1 MLLDALKDGLRVGHL
16 RRVQNIPDDPA
27 RQLHL
32 GVLIL
37 GVVCKPALRRRLDGV
52 VQVHQHAQPFGAF
65 HAHCTVHSGL
75 LRRCLPQRLRA
86 VAGAAHGPV
95 VVDHAVILLHGV
107 AVPHAFGLPQ
117 AHAVLPGF
125 SHRCAPTAVCLHQFC
140 LCLSR
145 LVHGVFQLVQFRV
158 LVPQFAVAVGRPVQ
172 NFACQRFCQ
181 RLALLHVRAVRLQ
194 VLHQHFGLPCKLCPV
209 HPAAV
214 GLCPAAG
221 QPFNVALAHLH
232 APCQPKELA
241 QRVQRCRLV
250 RNGAACHLL
259 VIPFCIPVGLLC
271 QLEAHIRHLI
281 QQFRTLCV
289 VSGFVQLHRHA
300 RVLQLRDQAFARIV
314 RQNCRPHLVKANR
327 PLWLCFKVP
336 CRDLC
341 HVVVQVQDHLRRILA
356 NAVTLFCKGF
366 CNGRTGSLA
375 LRRPQKNIANDL
387 PFLVTAACMWCSL
400 PPQPGH
406 NVFNLA
412 VRFFQQRFVF
422 LLRYLLQPVFV
433 RPHIFQCFIF
443 CRCCA
448 HQGVGR
454 KPPRAFS
461 ACILL
466 IHGVHKIFQCVGVVQ
481 LSETA
486 PVSVTGKK
494 FLTIVNAF
502 LSQNFFY
509 LGQQPF
515 FHVCIWCFFL
525 QGLPHGI
532 RVLHHFS
539 ARIFRRCILIGIF
552 QPDTQHWC
560 YQLCCLLFGLFRI
573 PAQFLHGPVFFCA
586 PHFFQHRIGH
596 VMVSIRPV
604 RLDDLPQVLLTANS
618 FRHLL
623 VSADLRFRE
632 PLLLFHHNIH
642 VFAPV
647 RQIRRLCSI
656 VMGKL
661 FSQLLRA
668 FVRGFHVQCSAQHV
682 SPGKFPLC
690 GLSAQ
695 LRKIGVQL
703 SCLIRFHL
711 IFHVRPCRC
720 PCVRAVNTVCA
731 VGHRVNGVASEHQ
744 RDRAV
749 LCVAFLRFHHRNG
762 RRRHTAQFQC
772 FLQVLFG
779 QVVHSYKVF
788 LGVHLHR
795 CCQLEAHI
803 FLQRPVISLVFG
815 GFLCYTCVRR
825 YFLSSHSAAPHI
837 HREMCGS
844 IFFFCRF
851 SGIVKCHIT
860 TIRPT
865 HFVCIKS
872 FSAVFSCVRV
882 HNYRFVDSGFI
893 HNYRPSK
900 NICVIAL
907 ALPVFFISNL
917 IAVTNHSRNS
927 CNRSLLCCTI
937 SMTHCFIR
945 AIML

>member
-1 MLLDALKDGLRVGHL
+1 MLLDPLENGLRIGHP
-16 RRVQNIPDDPA
+16 RRVQDVSDHPA
-27 RQLHL
+27 CQLHL
-32 GVLIL
+32 RVLIFRI
-37 GVVCKPALRRRLDGV
+37 VCKPAHSRRLDGI
-52 VQVHQHAQPFGAF
+52 VQVHQYTQPLGAF
-65 HAHCTVHSGL
+65 HAPGTIHARL
-75 LRRCLPQRLRA
+75 LCGGFPQRLCTVTDTTHR
-86 VAGAAHGPV
+86 PV
-95 VVDHAVILLHGV
+95 IVDHAFILFRRVSILH
-107 AVPHAFGLPQ
+107 AVRLPQ
-117 AHAVLPGF
+117 AHAVLSRLGYSFTP
-125 SHRCAPTAVCLHQFC
+125 AAVGLHQLC
-140 LCLSR
+140 LCLPR

-158 LVPQFAVAVGRPVQ
+158 FVPQFAVAVGRPVQ
-172 NFACQRFCQ
+172 HFARQRLGQRF
-181 RLALLHVRAVRLQ
+181 RLVHIRTVGFQ
-194 VLHQHFGLPCKLCPV
+194 VLHQYLSLPRKFRPV
-209 HPAAV
+209 HLAAV
-214 GLCPAAG
+214 GLCPAAC
-221 QPFNVALAHLH
+221 QPFNGRPAHLH

-241 QRVQRCRLV
+241 QGVQRCSLV
-250 RNGAACHLL
+250 RNGAAGRLL

-281 QQFRTLCV
+281 HQFRTLCV

-300 RVLQLRDQAFARIV
+300 RILQLRDQALAGIV
-314 RQNCRPHLVKANR
+314 RQNCRPHLVKVNC
-327 PLWLCFKVP
+327 PLWLCFKVS

-341 HVVVQVQDHLRRILA
+341 HVVVQVQDHLCRILA
-356 NAVTLFCKGF
+356 DAVTLFCKGF
-366 CNGRTGSLA
+366 FNGRTGPLA

-387 PFLVTAACMWCSL
+387 PFLVAAACMWCSL

-433 RPHIFQCFIF
+433 RPHIIQCFIF

-454 KPPRAFS
+454 KPPCALS

-466 IHGVHKIFQCVGVVQ
+466 IHGVHNVFQCVGVVQ

-486 PVSVTGKK
+486 PVSVTGKN
-494 FLTIVNAF
+494 FLTVVNAF
-502 LSQNFFY
+502 LSQNFFN

-515 FHVCIWCFFL
+515 FHVCIWRFFL
-525 QGLPHGI
+525 QDLPHGI

-560 YQLCCLLFGLFRI
+560 YQLCCLLFGLFLI
-573 PAQFLHGPVFFCA
+573 PAQFLHGPVLFCT

-596 VMVSIRPV
+596 VMASIRPV

-618 FRHLL
+618 FHHLL

-661 FSQLLRA
+661 FGQLLRA

-695 LRKIGVQL
+695 LCKIGVQF

-711 IFHVRPCRC
+711 IFHIRPCRC

-731 VGHRVNGVASEHQ
+731 VGHRINGFAAEHQ

-779 QVVHSYKVF
+779 QVVHGHKVF
-788 LGVHLHR
+788 LCVNFHR
-795 CCQLEAHI
+795 CCQLQADI
-803 FLQRPVISLVFG
+803 FLQRPVISLVFS
-815 GFLCYTCVRR
+815 GFLCHT
-825 YFLSSHSAAPHI
+825 
-837 HREMCGS
+837 
-844 IFFFCRF
+844 FF
-851 SGIVKCHIT
+851 
-860 TIRPT
+860 
-865 HFVCIKS
+865 
-872 FSAVFSCVRV
+872 
-882 HNYRFVDSGFI
+882 
-893 HNYRPSK
+893 
-900 NICVIAL
+900 
-907 ALPVFFISNL
+907 
-917 IAVTNHSRNS
+917 
-927 CNRSLLCCTI
+927 
-937 SMTHCFIR
+937 R
-945 AIML
+945 AIRQSTP